1 MKPLGHVMILASAGS
16 GKTYALTNRFVR
28 LLALGASPER
38 IVALTFTRK
47 AAGEFFDEILV
58 KLARAARDSTEAARL
73 AGEIGQPPFGT
84 DDFRRLLRS
93 VIEAMPRLRLGTFD
107 GFFSRI
113 ARTFPFELG
122 LTGQFEILQEHSAS
136 LERTRVLRRMFEHTR
151 AVQPA
156 QREFIEAFK
165 RATFGTDEKR
175 LQSQL
180 DGFLDRHQEVFLN
193 ARDESAWGDRTRI
206 WPQGAEW
213 QNTASNRSQAQR
225 ALTDAVARIDLSD
238 AQRERWRAF
247 FDELDE
253 WSPGAVLGDG
263 LGYLLKNAFK
273 ALPDLTEIVIHR
285 KKVPLDPETRRSLRE
300 LLYAVIELEI
310 MRRLE
315 MTRGIRDVLS
325 NYENIYHDAVRRAGK
340 LTFGD
345 IQRLLQPREDAPV
358 WASED
363 AESGR
368 HLLDYRLDGEIDH
381 WLLDE
386 FQDTSFGQWNVLKNL
401 VDEVVQDPSGARSF
415 FYVGDVKQAIFS
427 WRDGDPR
434 LFREIF
440 DRYNAIQPGTIAEE
454 HLVESWRS
462 GPAII
467 EAVNQVF
474 GDAAVLAEMF
484 PGPAAEAWNREWRN
498 HLSAKP
504 RLVGQAALLHARDE
518 SERFNLAL
526 EVLQEIAPLERGL
539 SCALLVQDNAT
550 GARLADFLRREGGM
564 PAVAESDLHVCTD
577 NPLGTALLALVKA
590 AAHPGD
596 SLAQQHLWMTPLGDI
611 LDDVH
616 LATPDRFSL
625 FVLGQIHARG
635 FELAITSWIQ
645 RLQSTWAPDDQFT
658 RERARQFIAAA
669 GEFDATG
676 SRDVAEFIAF
686 MERYTLRDVEVSG
699 ALRVM
704 TIHKSKG
711 LGFDVVILADLDGN
725 RLDCRRSGLAVEKNA
740 DRGVEWVLDLP
751 EKLFHAHDP
760 VLAAHVRRAEAD
772 ACYESLSLLYVAM
785 TRAKQGLYVITKP
798 PGNSNSRNFAKLLGE
813 TLGSDS
819 TAISVG
825 RREIAGA
832 FSVGDPQ
839 WFERISAETKKEEP
853 PIEAVPLANP
863 QITATR
869 RLKSR
874 RASAGKSRSFAGHSL
889 FSFNRASAL
898 DFGSALHALLATV
911 DWWERDREADAVR
924 VWRTR
929 GVEEDVIEA
938 TLRCLGAPEL
948 RFIWAATETAE
959 LWREKPFEIVID
971 ESWITGVF
979 DRVHV
984 HRESS
989 GKVRRVEV
997 FDFKTDAIEPGENLL
1012 DRASVHAGQ
1021 MSLYVR
1027 AASKLLGVP
1036 LDQVDGIVVFTNVQ
1050 RAVKLDLPVA

>member
-1 MKPLGHVMILASAGS
+1 MILASAGS

-28 LLALGASPER
+28 LLALGVSPER

-58 KLARAARDSTEAARL
+58 KLARAARDSTQAARL
-73 AGEIGQPPFGT
+73 ATAIGEPELET
-84 DDFRRLLRS
+84 SDFRRLLRL
-93 VIEAMPRLRLGTFD
+93 VVEAMPRLRLGTFD

-165 RATFGTDEKR
+165 RATFGADEKR

-213 QNTASNRSQAQR
+213 ENAAAKRSEAQR
-225 ALTDAVARIDLSD
+225 ALSDAVARIDLND

-247 FDELDE
+247 FEELNE

-273 ALPDLTEIVIHR
+273 ALPDLNEIVVHR
-285 KKVPLDPETRRSLRE
+285 KKVPLDSETRRSLRQ
-300 LLYAVIELEI
+300 LLHAVIELEM

-315 MTRGIRDVLS
+315 MTKGIRDVLS
-325 NYENIYHDAVRRAGK
+325 SYERIYHDVVRRAGK

-345 IQRLLQPREDAPV
+345 IQRLLQPRDDAPV
-358 WASED
+358 WSPED
-363 AESGR
+363 SESGR
-368 HLLDYRLDGEIDH
+368 HVLDYRLDGEIDH

-401 VDEVVQDPSGARSF
+401 IDEVVQDPTGMRSF

-440 DRYNAIQPGTIAEE
+440 NRYNAIQEGTIAEE

-467 EAVNQVF
+467 ETVNRVF
-474 GDAAVLAEMF
+474 GDAAVLSEMF
-484 PGPAAEAWNREWRN
+484 PGPAADTWNCEWLN
-498 HLSAKP
+498 HRSAKP
-504 RLVGQAALLHARDE
+504 GLVGQAALLHARDE
-518 SERFNLAL
+518 SERFNVAL

-550 GARLADFLRREGGM
+550 GARLADYLRREGGM

-577 NPLGTALLALVKA
+577 NPLGTALLSLVKA

-596 SLAQQHLWMTPLGDI
+596 SLAREHLRMTPIGTL
-611 LDDVH
+611 LDGQF
-616 LATPDRFSL
+616 LATPDRLSL

-635 FELAITSWIQ
+635 FEPAMAYWIQ
-645 RLQSTWAPDDQFT
+645 RLQPAWAKDDPFT

-669 GEFDATG
+669 GEFDSTG
-676 SRDVAEFIAF
+676 SRDAGEFIAF
-686 MERYTLRDVEVSG
+686 MERYTLRDVEISG

-725 RLDCRRSGLAVEKNA
+725 RLDCRRFGLAVEKNA
-740 DRGVEWVLDLP
+740 DRDVQWVLDLP
-751 EKLFHAHDP
+751 EKLFHTHDP

-772 ACYESLSLLYVAM
+772 ACY
-785 TRAKQGLYVITKP
+785 
-798 PGNSNSRNFAKLLGE
+798 
-813 TLGSDS
+813 
-819 TAISVG
+819 
-825 RREIAGA
+825 
-832 FSVGDPQ
+832 
-839 WFERISAETKKEEP
+839 
-853 PIEAVPLANP
+853 
-863 QITATR
+863 
-869 RLKSR
+869 
-874 RASAGKSRSFAGHSL
+874 
-889 FSFNRASAL
+889 
-898 DFGSALHALLATV
+898 
-911 DWWERDREADAVR
+911 
-924 VWRTR
+924 
-929 GVEEDVIEA
+929 
-938 TLRCLGAPEL
+938 
-948 RFIWAATETAE
+948 
-959 LWREKPFEIVID
+959 
-971 ESWITGVF
+971 
-979 DRVHV
+979 
-984 HRESS
+984 
-989 GKVRRVEV
+989 
-997 FDFKTDAIEPGENLL
+997 
-1012 DRASVHAGQ
+1012 
-1021 MSLYVR
+1021 
-1027 AASKLLGVP
+1027 
-1036 LDQVDGIVVFTNVQ
+1036 
-1050 RAVKLDLPVA
+1050 